1 MEFKLETLPRYRIA
15 YARHAGPYGPDN
27 VHTME
32 QIKTWAEANHLMNHS
47 AILFGIP
54 QDNPRTTPPENCR
67 YDACIVISTDE
78 VLRVEAPIRIG
89 EITGGD
95 YMVFTIKHTA
105 QDLQLAWAELLPTL
119 HTMGYQIEDKPMM
132 ERYTGDMI
140 RNATCEICVPI
151 KMLP

>member
-1 MEFKLETLPRYRIA
+1 MEFKHEKLPRYRIA
-15 YARHAGPYGPDN
+15 YARHVGPYGPDN
-27 VHTME
+27 VQTME
-32 QIKTWAEANHLMNHS
+32 QIKTWAEANHLINPS

-54 QDNPRTTPPENCR
+54 QDNPETTPPENCR
-67 YDACIVISTDE
+67 YDACIVISADD

-89 EITGGD
+89 EISGGD

-132 ERYTGDMI
+132 ERYTGEMI
-140 RNATCEICVPI
+140 RNESCEICVPI
-151 KMLP
+151 KM